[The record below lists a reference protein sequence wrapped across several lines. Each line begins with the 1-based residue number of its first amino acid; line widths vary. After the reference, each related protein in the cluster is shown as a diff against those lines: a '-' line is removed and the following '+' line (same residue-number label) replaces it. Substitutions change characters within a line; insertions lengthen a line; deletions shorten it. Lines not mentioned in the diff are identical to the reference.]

1 MKTHDQVQQQLTTL
15 KQHTL
20 ALAGQTD
27 AQAGIYALASAL
39 MEAAEA
45 LLEGVV
51 DERIVIAL
59 DGLSAVL
66 EDDLVK
72 PKPDIQS
79 AASRPMSA
87 A

>member
-1 MKTHDQVQQQLTTL
+1 MNTVQEFQRQLAALKDQATRLADQAEQQPATYLL
-15 KQHTL
+15 VREL
-20 ALAGQTD
+20 V
-27 AQAGIYALASAL
+27 
-39 MEAAEA
+39 EAAEA

-66 EDDLVK
+66 EDDLAK
-72 PKPDIQS
+72 PKPDIIDS
-79 AASRPMSA
+79 ATQRVDA